1 MIPAGVASHYPAVGR
16 DIYGTTEVTR
26 QILELTANIEKGDS
40 GGPLILPDG
49 TVGGLVFAEA
59 KSDPNVGYA
68 LSPVA
73 VAARA
78 MPAVGRTKAVA
89 TGACVR

>member
-16 DIYGTTEVTR
+16 DIYGTAEVTR